1 MADDGGGR
9 KGGVKKEKKVQVP
22 VRRWG
27 KEDLTTRTRQAA
39 EKATGNLVLVA
50 ETPGLAARKFTGSG
64 GSEKGSPLGRS
75 LDPGTMPAPANHPQ
89 PKLCHPSSDSLCS
102 PVVHCGSIQRLR
114 GCSGAERS
122 QEVRPANTVGTA
134 PAATVRAGI
143 FSVRRGWGVAVTVF
157 RQLGL
162 NPSPAPRPAP
172 LEFSALGQSG
182 APSKP
187 AAPFRTR

>member
-1 MADDGGGR
+1 MG
-9 KGGVKKEKKVQVP
+9 KGGSHHP
-22 VRRWG
+22 
-27 KEDLTTRTRQAA
+27 DQASGR
-39 EKATGNLVLVA
+39 EGNGQPCPCLLK
-50 ETPGLAARKFTGSG
+50 PLAWPLGSSTGSG
-64 GSEKGSPLGRS
+64 GSEKRSPLGRS
-75 LDPGTMPAPANHPQ
+75 LDPGTMPARANHPQ
-89 PKLCHPSSDSLCS
+89 PKLCHLSSDSLCS

-122 QEVRPANTVGTA
+122 QEVRPANAVGTA

-187 AAPFRTR
+187 AAPFLTR